1 MPQSN
6 TADQIGQQLTELSIA
21 APQVIA
27 HRINRLSV
35 AGMAAPADWDEWYL
49 MGSEK
54 VAAFV
59 ESWQAIGVQSAAF
72 QKETIEGLAAMFW
85 RPWSGGLTVAR
96 VAEQA
101 LLAIS
106 TGLAP
111 VHRRAVANARR
122 LARDSGLADPAT

>member
-1 MPQSN
+1 MPHSN

-35 AGMAAPADWDEWYL
+35 AGMAAPAEWDEWYL

-59 ESWQAIGVQSAAF
+59 ESWQAIGLRSAAL
-72 QKETIEGLAAMFW
+72 QQEAIEGLAAMFW
-85 RPWSGGLTVAR
+85 QPWSGGLSAAR

-106 TGLAP
+106 SGLEP

-122 LARDSGLADPAT
+122 LASDSGIADAAN